1 MLKGN
6 VCSIGWSG
14 GLHRLPNRDVQSVDR
29 QRLFI
34 LMHRLLN
41 RDLQSIDRQQLFIV
55 MHRLPSGDIQS
66 MGWSSRLHRLP
77 SRDVQSVD
85 RQQIFIRLHSL
96 PSGDVQ
102 SVERQQLFIL
112 VQCLPS
118 RNVHC
123 DWSRCMHRR
132 CECEFC
138 CREQLGEQRGRE
150 RDCCGPRGAG
160 GERRERASEDWV
172 ERVRGRRV
180 GV

>member
-14 GLHRLPNRDVQSVDR
+14 SLHRLPSRDVQSVNR

-34 LMHRLLN
+34 RMHRLLN

-66 MGWSSRLHRLP
+66 MGSSSRLHRLPSRDVQSVERQQLFIRLHRLP

-85 RQQIFIRLHSL
+85 RQQ
-96 PSGDVQ
+96 
-102 SVERQQLFIL
+102 LFIL
-112 VQCLPS
+112 MQCLPS

-123 DWSRCMHRR
+123 DWSRCMHRLPAGLLQCLDGSVQQRIMSCMR
-132 CECEFC
+132 CG
-138 CREQLGEQRGRE
+138 QLQRRHGN
-150 RDCCGPRGAG
+150 GVV
-160 GERRERASEDWV
+160 RAL
-172 ERVRGRRV
+172 RYGHLQPQHRQQL
-180 GV
+180 